1 MKGRW
6 GALLLLHLVLSSCA
20 LWNSWKRFV
29 LVSFDFVRNFSIKH
43 RALVAICS
51 FNTILLAYVAKI
63 FFKLVYGWAI
73 LAGPLPCFWLNW
85 SCKILTFASFRSRL
99 IAVFTYVTIKLRIH
113 CWTVYTLPSL
123 TWIYW
128 RRGLQKV
135 ITARK
140 VWIYYWIRSCFIVN
154 QLVSFTRDWRAHHR
168 CDIIVLDL
176 IWHCN
181 IIKAIIHDICIHCE
195 AIITC
200 YVGV

>member
-1 MKGRW
+1 MKGRL
-6 GALLLLHLVLSSCA
+6 GALLLLQLILSFCA
-20 LWNSWKRFV
+20 LRNSWKRFV
-29 LVSFDFVRNFSIKH
+29 LVSLDFVRNFSIKY

-51 FNTILLAYVAKI
+51 FNTVLLAYVAEI

-85 SCKILTFASFRSRL
+85 SGKTLSFASFRSRL
-99 IAVFTYVTIKLRIH
+99 VAIFTLVTIKLWIH
-113 CWTVYTLPSL
+113 CWTVCTLPSL
-123 TWIYW
+123 PWIYS

-140 VWIYYWIRSCFIVN
+140 IWIYYWIRSCFFIN
-154 QLVSFTRDWRAHHR
+154 QLFSFTRDWRAHHW
-168 CDIIVLDL
+168 CEIIVLDL

-181 IIKAIIHDICIHCE
+181 IFKAIIHDICIHCE

-200 YVGV
+200 